1 MPERERRNYQGYPE
15 ILCDDLKDIND
26 FKEK

>member
-1 MPERERRNYQGYPE
+1 MPERERRSYQGYPE
-15 ILCDDLKDIND
+15 ILCDDLRDIND